1 MEKKMRT
8 KVKAHTNIAL
18 IKYWGKRDE
27 RLNLP
32 AVGSI
37 SLTLD
42 ALWTETEIEFNV
54 RFKTDRLILNGQ
66 PATEKELRRTSKFLD
81 LLRQRAG
88 LSSPALISSKNNF
101 PTAAGL
107 ASSASGFAALTVAA
121 ARALKLEL
129 SGRELSIFAR
139 QGSGSAARSIFG
151 GFVEMHAGRLADG
164 SDAFAEPIVPPDYWD
179 VRLLIGVTSQVA
191 KKVSSTAG
199 MNLSKETS
207 PYYQA
212 WINAQPVDLKT
223 MRRAIEQRDFEQIGQ
238 LAEHSCLKMHA
249 LALSSNPGILY
260 WNGVTVEA
268 MHSVRDLR
276 ASGTQAYFTIDAGPQ
291 IKALCLP
298 EDEPKVRAMLESIPG
313 IQQVISCAP
322 GPAPQILEVE

>member
-1 MEKKMRT
+1 MRT

-42 ALWTETEIEFNV
+42 ALWTETEIEFNTS
-54 RFKTDRLILNGQ
+54 FKTDRLILNGQ

-88 LSSPALISSKNNF
+88 VSWPALINSKNNF

-121 ARALKLEL
+121 AHALKLEL

-139 QGSGSAARSIFG
+139 QGSGSAARSVFG
-151 GFVEMHAGRLADG
+151 GFVEMHAGQLADG
-164 SDAFAEPIVPPDYWD
+164 SDAFAEPIVPRDYWD
-179 VRLLIGVTSQVA
+179 VRLLIGVTSQMA

-212 WINAQPVDLKT
+212 WIDTQAVDLRE
-223 MRRAIEQRDFEQIGQ
+223 MREAIKQRDFERMGN

-268 MHSVRDLR
+268 MHAVRDLR
-276 ASGTQAYFTIDAGPQ
+276 VSGTQAYFTIDAGPQ
-291 IKALCLP
+291 IKVLCLP
-298 EDEPKVRAMLESIPG
+298 GDEPKVRTMMESIPG

>member
-1 MEKKMRT
+1 MRT

-54 RFKTDRLILNGQ
+54 HFKTDRLILNGQ

-88 LSSPALISSKNNF
+88 VSWPALISSKNNF

-260 WNGVTVEA
+260 WNDVTVEA

-298 EDEPKVRAMLESIPG
+298 EDEPKVRSMLESIPG

>member
-1 MEKKMRT
+1 MRT

-179 VRLLIGVTSQVA
+179 IRLLIGVTSQVA

>member
-1 MEKKMRT
+1 MRT

>member
-1 MEKKMRT
+1 
-8 KVKAHTNIAL
+8 
-18 IKYWGKRDE
+18 
-27 RLNLP
+27 
-32 AVGSI
+32 
-37 SLTLD
+37 
-42 ALWTETEIEFNV
+42 
-54 RFKTDRLILNGQ
+54 
-66 PATEKELRRTSKFLD
+66 
-81 LLRQRAG
+81 
-88 LSSPALISSKNNF
+88 
-101 PTAAGL
+101 
-107 ASSASGFAALTVAA
+107 
-121 ARALKLEL
+121 L